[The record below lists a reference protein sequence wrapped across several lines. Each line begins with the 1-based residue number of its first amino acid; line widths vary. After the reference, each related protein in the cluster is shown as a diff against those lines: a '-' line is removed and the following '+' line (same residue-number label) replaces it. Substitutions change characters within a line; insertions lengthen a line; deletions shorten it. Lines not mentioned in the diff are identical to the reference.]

1 MSGRLLAAACLA
13 CACAT
18 AALARQQPAATLTI
32 VSPADQSYVSG
43 SVTLEARIDPASAA
57 VQSVTIFAD
66 GRSVCVLR
74 QPPWQCTWDAGV
86 GVREHVVR
94 VAALLGD
101 GTRLVKTIR
110 TRGTRFVESVDV
122 DAVQVTVTV
131 TDRRGKVVRGLPRT
145 AFTVT
150 EDGRPQK
157 ITAFASE
164 RIALEIVVALD
175 VSQSMSPAIP
185 VLKSASRGFLSA
197 LRPADQVTLLAF
209 NDNIFTLARRST
221 NAAQRLKAVDRLA
234 PWGGTALYDAIL
246 TALNVV
252 GRQPGR
258 RSIVVFTDGED
269 QSSIATMDRVRTRME
284 TSDATVYTIG
294 LGRGI
299 REDTLKNV
307 LQRLAT
313 MSGGRSFVTEKIDRL
328 QRAFDEII
336 DELSAQYLLAYVP
349 SNDRRDGTWRR
360 IQVKVSDGEYQVRAR
375 EGYRAPGRRR

>member
-1 MSGRLLAAACLA
+1 MKRRIAILACLV
-13 CACAT
+13 CACT
-18 AALARQQPAATLTI
+18 AMARARQPAPATI
-32 VSPADQSYVSG
+32 SVVSPAAGSYVSG
-43 SVTLEARIDPASAA
+43 SVTLEARVDPPSTP
-57 VQSVTIFAD
+57 VQSVTFFGD

-74 QPPWQCTWDAGV
+74 QAPWQCTWDAGA

-94 VAALLGD
+94 VAALLAD
-101 GTRLVKTIR
+101 GTRLVKSVR
-110 TRGTRFVESVDV
+110 TRGTSFVESVDV

-131 TDRRGKVVRGLPRT
+131 TDKHGKVVRGLPRS
-145 AFTVT
+145 AFRMK
-150 EDGRPQK
+150 EDGRPQQ
-157 ITAFASE
+157 ITAFAGE
-164 RIALEIVVALD
+164 HIALEIVVALD
-175 VSQSMSPAIP
+175 VSQSMTAAIP
-185 VLKSASRGFLSA
+185 VLKTASRGFLSA

-221 NAAQRLKAVDRLA
+221 NPAQRLKAVDRLA

-269 QSSIATMDRVRTRME
+269 QSSIATLERVRTRME

-299 REDTLKNV
+299 REETLRNV
-307 LQRLAT
+307 LQRLAR
-313 MSGGRSFVTEKIDRL
+313 MSGGRSFVTERIDRL

-336 DELSAQYLLAYVP
+336 DELSGQYLLAYVP
-349 SNDRRDGTWRR
+349 SNDKRDGTWRR
-360 IQVKVSDGEYQVRAR
+360 IQVEVSHGEYEVRAR
-375 EGYRAPGRRR
+375 EGYRAPRPRR